1 MDLYFWIV
9 TCYIGINLD
18 STSEKT
24 KQAIQTVNTRFYNAF
39 ESLSLERM
47 EVVWKHSDD
56 IICVHPGWDLFTG
69 WMAVRES
76 WMTIFQNTERI
87 QFIITNAKIRVFD
100 NVIAVVV
107 CLENI
112 QSNENRNKR
121 RMGVVSTNVFERQ
134 LAAAE
139 HDSEHDEKW
148 LMIHHHGSTLSNY
161 IPPNVSI

>member
-1 MDLYFWIV
+1 
-9 TCYIGINLD
+9 LD
-18 STSEKT
+18 STDEKT
-24 KQAIQTVNTRFYNAF
+24 IQEIQSINNRFYDAF
-39 ESLSLERM
+39 ESLSLESM
-47 EVVWKHSDD
+47 DVVWKHSDD

-87 QFIITNAKIRVFD
+87 QFIITNEKIRVFN

-112 QSNENRNKR
+112 QSNVNQGKS
-121 RMGVVSTNVFERQ
+121 RMGVISTNIFERQ
-134 LAAAE
+134 MAE
-139 HDSEHDEKW
+139 DEYNNEHNEKW
-148 LMIHHHGSTLSNY
+148 LMIHHHGSPVSNY

>member
-1 MDLYFWIV
+1 MGLDCCSPKLEF
-9 TCYIGINLD
+9 TLD
-18 STSEKT
+18 SMNKSTE
-24 KQAIQTVNTRFYNAF
+24 QEIQKINTRFYNAF

-56 IICVHPGWDLFTG
+56 VVCVHPSWDLFTG

-87 QFIITNAKIRVFD
+87 RFLITNTKIRVFG

-112 QSNENRNKR
+112 QSDVSQSKM
-121 RMGVVSTNVFERQ
+121 RMGVIATNIYERQ
-134 LAAAE
+134 TAADE
-139 HDSEHDEKW
+139 NNNEDEEKW
-148 LMIHHHGSTLSNY
+148 LMIHHHGFFNIKLHST
-161 IPPNVSI
+161 

>member
-1 MDLYFWIV
+1 
-9 TCYIGINLD
+9 LD
-18 STSEKT
+18 STDEKT
-24 KQAIQTVNTRFYNAF
+24 IQEIQSINNRFYDAF
-39 ESLSLERM
+39 ESLSLESM
-47 EVVWKHSDD
+47 DVVWKHSDD

-87 QFIITNAKIRVFD
+87 QFIITNEKIRVFN

-112 QSNENRNKR
+112 QSNVNQGKS
-121 RMGVVSTNVFERQ
+121 RMGVISTNIFERQ
-134 LAAAE
+134 LAEDEYNNE
-139 HDSEHDEKW
+139 HNEKW
-148 LMIHHHGSTLSNY
+148 LMIHHHGSPVSNY